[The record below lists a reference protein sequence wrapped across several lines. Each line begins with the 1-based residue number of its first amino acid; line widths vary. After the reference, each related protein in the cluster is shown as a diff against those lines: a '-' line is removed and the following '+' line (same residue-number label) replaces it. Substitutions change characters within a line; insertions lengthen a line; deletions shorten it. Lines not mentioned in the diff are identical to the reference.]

1 MSVPSSDRRN
11 MPLTPEQQAKVD
23 EIYIQLGKLSCEFQ
37 QIVNPTEEDIQSAV
51 EMLTDDPYN
60 NIQSVVTWEDSLGQI
75 MILQQILDDRE
86 FEEEDEGLLSGF

>member
-1 MSVPSSDRRN
+1 

-60 NIQSVVTWEDSLGQI
+60 DIQSIVTWEDSLGQI

-86 FEEEDEGLLSGF
+86 FEEEDE